1 MATETSSID
10 DMLAGNGNAMAKEP
24 PDYHS
29 EETSEENN
37 LSQESYDSQDS
48 YEDGADESEKSP
60 SESKDLDDYGNDKPE
75 ARTYTE
81 DEVNERINKAVRER
95 LARMERNGQQQ
106 AATPNNV
113 PQGFEYN
120 SDSEANWQQQLES
133 FVEQTVSRMSSKQA
147 EKHQAHRER
156 QAQEDF
162 EQKFHN
168 NMSRF
173 SDFKDVVGV
182 QPITDSMTL
191 SLRAMND
198 PAAFIYA
205 ASKRNPQELERISKI
220 GDPYSQMVEM
230 GKLEERM
237 RKSSPGTTAPKP
249 LGKTKE
255 DSVTNF
261 TSNKKEVSIEDMIA
275 RSEAKKIARIKQVRG
290 R

>member
-10 DMLAGNGNAMAKEP
+10 DMLAGNGNVMAKEP
-24 PDYHS
+24 PDYHP

-133 FVEQTVSRMSSKQA
+133 FVEQTVSRMYSKQA

-237 RKSSPGTTAPKP
+237 RKSSLGTTAPKP